1 MRKLLSIY
9 LILFFNPLFSQS
21 KKISYVKEKYLQ
33 SESITMKIKKTI
45 NNTNKLN
52 DEILEIYLR
61 LNRINKKDY

>member
-21 KKISYVKEKYLQ
+21 KKISDAKEKYLQ

>member
-21 KKISYVKEKYLQ
+21 KKNSDVKEKYLQ